1 MERVSKSIKTW
12 HAACLANHT
21 RCNQTLSRC
30 ETVDFNNAALP
41 SRCIEVNV
49 ERVIMP
55 AGAPA
60 IPLSQQL
67 RLVLRKTGGQS
78 GKYLALSHRWGP
90 EAALCRTTV
99 KNYSSRLTTGLYPPD
114 ANHLHAG
121 AEVDT
126 TISPLFVDTCVLAL
140 TLGIKYVW
148 IDSVCIIQDDTDDWE
163 REGVKMARYYQCAWL
178 TVSATVTNPAG
189 GLFRALTVDEV
200 PRINRLPYRN
210 ELGELDGFFY
220 VQTMASKV
228 VGESFAISVAE
239 SQLRE
244 RGWVLQESLLSS
256 RVISFSDIGIFV
268 ECRSERPQP
277 GAALADTGIIHD
289 NYASL
294 YQAYTAP
301 PIRPSL
307 AVYKG
312 DVLGKGLSNLHNS
325 WYNLVARYCVLD
337 LTQIHQDRLMALAGM
352 ADEFGRAF
360 AAAERERE
368 QTQVRQDSDEEER
381 VGLSRDNFSLCY
393 ASGLWMD
400 DIIDGLLWE
409 QTEPGPRLRAQA
421 LPTWS
426 WSSMLTR
433 KRNDAGVEI
442 LTGMGVVWALN
453 YRNYP
458 HYLRISPPLS
468 SIEDAVV
475 VAVTTDAQGHQ
486 HPRFDQ
492 ATTKLRP
499 AEITEYGGRE
509 YGIAHRFVALALRGK
524 LLRVDSITD
533 IGDDHKMWA
542 SRTGGNFCRR
552 YKVSFTESHLSGWAS
567 FEHPDYQ
574 TGPQGITY
582 ALIIARE
589 KPIFHFGT
597 FFQYLYN
604 ALSIYLVLYV
614 KKVATTE
621 SFRPGYER
629 VGTGQIWGIEFRKGF
644 PNIQEGRLWLI

>member
-1 MERVSKSIKTW
+1 
-12 HAACLANHT
+12 
-21 RCNQTLSRC
+21 
-30 ETVDFNNAALP
+30 
-41 SRCIEVNV
+41 
-49 ERVIMP
+49 
-55 AGAPA
+55 
-60 IPLSQQL
+60 
-67 RLVLRKTGGQS
+67 
-78 GKYLALSHRWGP
+78 
-90 EAALCRTTV
+90 
-99 KNYSSRLTTGLYPPD
+99 
-114 ANHLHAG
+114 
-121 AEVDT
+121 
-126 TISPLFVDTCVLAL
+126 
-140 TLGIKYVW
+140 
-148 IDSVCIIQDDTDDWE
+148 
-163 REGVKMARYYQCAWL
+163 MARYYQCAWL

-352 ADEFGRAF
+352 ADE
-360 AAAERERE
+360 
-368 QTQVRQDSDEEER
+368 

-644 PNIQEGRLWLI
+644 PNIQEGRLW